1 MADKTI
7 IHTFPDGARIV
18 LESAEGA
25 TAYLFQNLYCIRGD
39 GSKIWEAQLPGFPDA
54 ISAARMDENVL
65 YANTMSG
72 YLLHL
77 NANTGQETNRWFTK

>member
-7 IHTFPDGARIV
+7 IHTFPNGARIV
-18 LESAEGA
+18 LESSEGA
-25 TAYLFQNLYCIRGD
+25 TAYLFQNLYCLHVD

-54 ISAARMDENVL
+54 FSAARMDKNVL
-65 YANTMSG
+65 CANTMSG

-77 NANTGQETNRWFTK
+77 NASTGQETNRWFTK